1 MPYLFVQEQ
10 VGHYFLTLNLMI
22 EVHKSPKGTPYVL
35 ASDLHKELE
44 IATRLSTWFPR
55 MIEYGFEKSKDF
67 HQLHKKEQ
75 LVQGGFNIVH
85 DWAVQLDMAKHIAM
99 IQRTQKGKAL
109 REYLLGLDKKVQEGE
124 LLSRKQILALIEICK
139 VLGLFSVQKK
149 LETDHFEHFKQ
160 LNKDENWWQYRAKLF
175 GYSADDLKSALLRLN
190 VKYQNQRQALIK
202 LDKYELVK
210 VATIDLFITLGKTE
224 EYSKNIAITA
234 KELAKEMQVEIYNDL
249 GGSIDFKTDKQ
260 KEIIKEIEN
269 RDKQLTLLDKF

>member
-1 MPYLFVQEQ
+1 
-10 VGHYFLTLNLMI
+10 MI
-22 EVHKSPKGTPYVL
+22 DIHKSKKGTSFVW
-35 ASDLHKELE
+35 ASDLHKHLE
-44 IATRLSTWFPR
+44 IQTPLNQWFPR
-55 MIEYGFEKSKDF
+55 MIEYGFIKNQDYYQQNKIVE
-67 HQLHKKEQ
+67 LA
-75 LVQGGFNIVH
+75 QGGSKIKH
-85 DWAVQLDMAKHIAM
+85 EWAVQVDMAKHIAM

-109 REYLLGLDKKVQEGE
+109 REYLLSLDKKVQEGE
-124 LLSRKQILALIEICK
+124 LLSRQQILALIEICK

-160 LNKDENWWQYRAKLF
+160 FNKDENWWQYRAKLF

-190 VKYQNQRQALIK
+190 AKYQSQRQALIK

-210 VATIDLFITLGKTE
+210 VATIDLFLTLGKTE

-234 KELAKEMQVEIYNDL
+234 KELAKEMQIEIYNDL

-269 RDKQLTLLDKF
+269 RGKQLTLLDKF